1 MAQGKG
7 MGDAPTLEQFLACA
21 RQADIAR
28 LIGRDGK
35 GTRDVSR
42 RVFGIF
48 VSQGDALD
56 TRARTF
62 LLGYWV
68 TFADN
73 ATARVALGR
82 AYKLGE
88 GFDDAVANINASA

>member
-1 MAQGKG
+1 MEKAKG
-7 MGDAPTLEQFLACA
+7 TGDAPTLEQFLACA

-56 TRARTF
+56 VRARTY
-62 LLGYWV
+62 LHAYWI
-68 TFADN
+68 TFEGN

-82 AYKLGE
+82 AYRAGE
-88 GFDDAVANINASA
+88 EFSDALANINTSA